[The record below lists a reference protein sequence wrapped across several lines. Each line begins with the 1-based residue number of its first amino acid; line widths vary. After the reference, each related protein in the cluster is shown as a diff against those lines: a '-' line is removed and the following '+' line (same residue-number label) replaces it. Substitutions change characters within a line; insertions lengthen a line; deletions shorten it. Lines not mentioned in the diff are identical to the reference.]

1 MQAELGYDA
10 TRSLFG
16 ANMPTHEWFQSTGT
30 CGSLWDE
37 HWADPLGPQGPAH
50 DPSDKPGEVSAAPV
64 WHSNQRRASGRVASL
79 YGDSDRNCNMKMED
93 GDLNSNRITDDILD
107 ICDAYNS
114 GPRPSASDPMNF
126 RSESSVQVGTHF
138 SEDGSAMR
146 LESGIDM
153 LPLTNEVSSFWDALY
168 EFETDLTGGGGS
180 NHALSDFVFED
191 ISSQGAG
198 IIDAQPTRPINLE
211 SHGGMLNGDEQ
222 ATEGVELAE
231 DVGDADGSN
240 PPAAA
245 SGDGETAF
253 VGNADFLSL
262 DAIVP
267 NASPSRLERDEVVKA
282 GTSEESSTGGREE
295 RGGGGKRVV
304 RSRKRQKDTGK
315 EKEGLLTTLAARN
328 KYLKAEAERLAEEVA
343 AAKRRL
349 IASIVGSP

>member
-1 MQAELGYDA
+1 MQAEFGYDA

-16 ANMPTHEWFQSTGT
+16 ASMPTHEWFQGTGT

-37 HWADPLGPQGPAH
+37 PWADPLGPQRPAH

-79 YGDSDRNCNMKMED
+79 YGDSDHNCNMKMED

-114 GPRPSASDPMNF
+114 GPRPSASDAMNF

-153 LPLTNEVSSFWDALY
+153 LPLTNEVSSFWDVLY
-168 EFETDLTGGGGS
+168 EDETDS
-180 NHALSDFVFED
+180 NYALSEFVFED
-191 ISSQGAG
+191 IFSQGAD
-198 IIDAQPTRPINLE
+198 IIDAQPTRPIYSE
-211 SHGGMLNGDEQ
+211 SHGGMLNGGEQ

-231 DVGDADGSN
+231 DVGEADGSN

-245 SGDGETAF
+245 DGSGETAF
-253 VGNADFLSL
+253 AGNADFLSH

-282 GTSEESSTGGREE
+282 GTSEESSTGGRDE
-295 RGGGGKRVV
+295 GGGGRKRVV

-328 KYLKAEAERLAEEVA
+328 KYLKAEAERLTEEVA

>member
-1 MQAELGYDA
+1 
-10 TRSLFG
+10 
-16 ANMPTHEWFQSTGT
+16 
-30 CGSLWDE
+30 
-37 HWADPLGPQGPAH
+37 
-50 DPSDKPGEVSAAPV
+50 
-64 WHSNQRRASGRVASL
+64 
-79 YGDSDRNCNMKMED
+79 MKMED

-114 GPRPSASDPMNF
+114 GPRPSASDAMNF

-153 LPLTNEVSSFWDALY
+153 LPLTNEASSFWDALY
-168 EFETDLTGGGGS
+168 EVETDCTGGGGS
-180 NHALSDFVFED
+180 NHAWSELVFED

-198 IIDAQPTRPINLE
+198 IIDAQPTRPINSE

-231 DVGDADGSN
+231 DVGEADGSN
-240 PPAAA
+240 PTAAA

-253 VGNADFLSL
+253 VGNADLLSR

-295 RGGGGKRVV
+295 RGGGGGKRVV

-315 EKEGLLTTLAARN
+315 EKEGLLTTLTERN